1 MNGSQGHFLQKHKY
15 IGRGANQISSK
26 HLIELFRGKK
36 RVFSLFYRKL
46 NLFEDLKTIF
56 KT

>member
-1 MNGSQGHFLQKHKY
+1 MVGKCTFCKDIINNY
-15 IGRGANQISSK
+15 IGRGANQIFSK
-26 HLIELFRGKK
+26 APDRREKL
-36 RVFSLFYRKL
+36 VFTLFYRKL